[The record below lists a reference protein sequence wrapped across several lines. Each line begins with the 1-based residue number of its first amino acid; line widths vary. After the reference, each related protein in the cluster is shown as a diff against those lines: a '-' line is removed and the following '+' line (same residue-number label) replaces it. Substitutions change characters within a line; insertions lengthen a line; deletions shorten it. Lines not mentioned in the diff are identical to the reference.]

1 VVIVNDRES
10 RRLLARSIVISMI
23 DWPIIEGDI
32 MDTTHI
38 AGVCAVGIPVQD
50 QDDAI
55 RFFRLTDG
63 HE

>member
-1 VVIVNDRES
+1 
-10 RRLLARSIVISMI
+10 MI
-23 DWPIIEGDI
+23 DWPIIEADI